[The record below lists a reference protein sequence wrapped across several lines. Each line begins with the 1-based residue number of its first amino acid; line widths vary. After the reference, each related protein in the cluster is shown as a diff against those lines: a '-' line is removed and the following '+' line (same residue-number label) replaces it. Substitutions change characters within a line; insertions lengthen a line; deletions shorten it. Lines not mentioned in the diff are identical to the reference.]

1 MAKLPLKA
9 LLAVPAV
16 QLILT
21 SYKLAAVPD
30 VVRDRRELTH
40 LGLQKNQLRALPDWI
55 GELTALTSLYV
66 GDNPLESLPDA
77 VGALPALDR
86 LLLDGTPLTTLPEG
100 LARSPM
106 RFLHLDRMAALDWSQ
121 AFAVLA
127 GCPRLSSL
135 AINRNPGI
143 GEHLD
148 GLRSL
153 GALRHVYL
161 TECGLAEVPA
171 VLAEVPGLIEVS
183 LANNPLARIPDALVA
198 APALR
203 MLILQ
208 KTGVAAAERKRIK
221 ALRPDLR
228 VV

>member
-9 LLAVPAV
+9 LLAAPAV

-30 VVRDRRELTH
+30 AVRARRELTH

-55 GELTALTSLYV
+55 GELTSLTSLYV

-77 VGALPALDR
+77 VGVLPALER
-86 LLLDGTPLTTLPEG
+86 LLLDGTALTTLPEG
-100 LARSPM
+100 LSRSPM
-106 RFLHLDRMAALDWSQ
+106 RFLHLDRMAALDWPR

-127 GCPRLSSL
+127 QCPRLSSL
-135 AINRNPGI
+135 TLNANPGI
-143 GEHLD
+143 AEHLD

-161 TECGLAEVPA
+161 TKCELTAVPTGLAEMPW
-171 VLAEVPGLIEVS
+171 LIEVS
-183 LANNPLARIPDALVA
+183 LANNPLARVPDTLAM

-203 MLILQ
+203 LLSLQ
-208 KTGVAAAERKRIK
+208 KTGVTAAERRRLK
-221 ALRPDLR
+221 ALRPELR
-228 VV
+228 LV

>member
-9 LLAVPAV
+9 LLAAPAV

-30 VVRDRRELTH
+30 AVRSRRELTH

-55 GELTALTSLYV
+55 AELTSLTSLYV

-77 VGALPALDR
+77 LGALPALDR
-86 LLLDGTPLTTLPEG
+86 LLLDGTALTTLPEG

-106 RFLHLDRMAALDWSQ
+106 RFLHLDRMAALDWHR

-127 GCPRLSSL
+127 RCLRLSSL
-135 AINRNPGI
+135 TLNANPGL
-143 GEHLD
+143 GERLD

-161 TECGLAEVPA
+161 TRCELTAAPT
-171 VLAEVPGLIEVS
+171 VLSEMPGLIEVS
-183 LANNPLARIPDALVA
+183 LADNPLACIPDALVM

-203 MLILQ
+203 LLSLQ
-208 KTGVAAAERKRIK
+208 KTGVSAAERRRIR
-221 ALRPDLR
+221 ALRPALR
-228 VV
+228 LV